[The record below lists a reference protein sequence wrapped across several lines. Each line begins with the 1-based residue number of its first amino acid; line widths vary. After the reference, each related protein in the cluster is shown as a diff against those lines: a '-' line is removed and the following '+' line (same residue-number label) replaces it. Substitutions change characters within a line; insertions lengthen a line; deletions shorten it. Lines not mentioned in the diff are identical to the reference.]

1 MTQASFLVSSAVAPS
16 TASQYRTYWLRYLLF
31 CKSFPGVYLPPSL
44 PSTLAL
50 FITSLVSCSN
60 PLSPSSVTS
69 IVSALGYQFK
79 LFSFPDPTSSFVIRK
94 ILSGLTKANPSVDSR
109 LPVTPS
115 ILLSIIS
122 TSRRVASSPFELA
135 LFPALFSLM
144 FHALLR
150 LGEVTDSPHNL
161 QYSNL
166 SLTTNA
172 LSLTFTSFKHSLG
185 HPVTITLQASASPAC
200 PVRLIHSYLTLRG
213 HSPGPL
219 FMSHNRSPL
228 NASYFRSFLKSSLA
242 LAGLSSLRITPHSFR
257 IGAATYAASM
267 GFTSEQIKT
276 LGRWRSAAFKKYI
289 RIQAITLKA
298 SV

>member
-16 TASQYRTYWLRYLLF
+16 TASQYRTYWLRYLHF
-31 CKSFPGVYLPPSL
+31 CKSFPGIYLPPSL

-50 FITSLVSCSN
+50 FITSLVSSSN
-60 PLSPSSVTS
+60 PLSSSSVTS
-69 IVSALGYQFK
+69 IVSALSYQFK

-109 LPVTPS
+109 LPMTPS

-122 TSRRVASSPFELA
+122 TSRRVASSPFEQS

-161 QYSNL
+161 QFSNL
-166 SLTTNA
+166 SLTQNA

-185 HPVTITLQASASPAC
+185 HPVTITIQASTSPAC
-200 PVRLIHSYLTLRG
+200 PVRLIHAYLSLRG
-213 HSPGPL
+213 NAQGPL
-219 FMSHNRSPL
+219 FILNQSPINPSFL
-228 NASYFRSFLKSSLA
+228 RSFLRSSLS

-267 GFTSEQIKT
+267 GYTSEQIKT

-289 RIQAITLKA
+289 RIQSITLKA